1 MKPILTM
8 NQFSENVIFSIDFGT
23 SGTSFSYAFTNAKE
37 DILSPEEIKE
47 PTEIILDSK
56 MNYIKFGKICRQFLS
71 SGNRFEQKYYHFSDI
86 KMKLYNKERKIQA
99 SNDKSFH
106 DLEIVIYQILK
117 AVKERDI
124 KVINS
129 KRNIEIREYDI
140 EWKLTV
146 PAIWREKS
154 KEIMINAAKRAG
166 IFNRFKDDRSLFLA
180 LEPECAALDF
190 INEKSSDKDAV
201 QLGNNY
207 IVCDIGGGTIDI

>member
-1 MKPILTM
+1 
-8 NQFSENVIFSIDFGT
+8 
-23 SGTSFSYAFTNAKE
+23 
-37 DILSPEEIKE
+37 
-47 PTEIILDSK
+47 
-56 MNYIKFGKICRQFLS
+56 
-71 SGNRFEQKYYHFSDI
+71 
-86 KMKLYNKERKIQA
+86 MKLYNKERKIQA

-117 AVKERDI
+117 AVKERAI

-129 KRNIEIREYDI
+129 KRNIKIREYDI

-201 QLGNNY
+201 QLGDNY